1 MLPRQLQDRPPS
13 PDPTPEKRT
22 GTASQK
28 SLPEV
33 PPPRAQ
39 GLGWW
44 RVQGSSMGVS
54 CLASRLGL

>member
-1 MLPRQLQDRPPS
+1 MLPRQLATS
-13 PDPTPEKRT
+13 PNPTPERRT
-22 GTASQK
+22 DTASQK

-44 RVQGSSMGVS
+44 RVQGNSMGVS
-54 CLASRLGL
+54 CLASGLGL